1 MFDEESE
8 FVTTGARSKD
18 VPALAVDAPARV
30 AVPGRITSVRRL
42 LARPELGA
50 AAAAVLVWIVFA
62 LVAGPPFRSL
72 EGTAA
77 VLNAAAPLGIL
88 AVAVALLMIA
98 GEFDLSIGSI
108 IGCAGMTIML
118 LTRHYDWS
126 LWPAIGVAVALSLA
140 IGFGNGYLVVR
151 TGLPSFIV
159 TLGTLFAFRGLTI
172 AVSRQLTRRTQLG
185 GLDEVSGFGPAQT
198 LFASDVFGQFRVSV
212 LWWLGLAA
220 LATWV
225 LLRTRFGN
233 WIFAAGGAPEAARK
247 MGVPVARVKIALFMT
262 TALAACLVAVIQA
275 VRFTGADALRGEQ
288 QEFRAII
295 AVVIGGTLLTGGYG
309 SAVGAV
315 LGALIFGMV
324 QQGIVITG
332 VDADWF
338 QVFLGRDAGRGGDL
352 QQLRAPPRLGGPV
365 MAPILRVERVS
376 KRFGNVVGAARRH
389 HVGPRGT
396 GHLPP
401 GRQRGGEVHP
411 HPDPRRACTD
421 RRPAAIWWTASR
433 SSFPRPATR
442 SPAASRRSTRTSR

>member
-1 MFDEESE
+1 MSI
-8 FVTTGARSKD
+8 GARAKH
-18 VPALAVDAPARV
+18 VPALDAEAADPALAPARR
-30 AVPGRITSVRRL
+30 ASLRRL

-50 AAAAVLVWIVFA
+50 AAAAMLVWVVFA
-62 LVAGPPFRSL
+62 IVAGPPFRIL
-72 EGTAA
+72 EGSPA

-118 LTRHYDWS
+118 LTRHFDWS
-126 LWPAIGVAVALSLA
+126 LWPAVGVALLLSLT

-172 AVSRQLTRRTQLG
+172 AVSRLLTRRTQLG
-185 GLDEVSGFGPAQT
+185 GLDEVGGYGPAQA
-198 LFASDVFGQFRVSV
+198 LFGGDIAGPFRVSV
-212 LWWLGLAA
+212 LWWLILAA

-262 TALAACLVAVIQA
+262 TALAAWLVAVIQA

-309 SAVGAV
+309 SAIGAV

-338 QVFLGRDAGRGGDL
+338 QVFLG
-352 QQLRAPPRLGGPV
+352 V
-365 MAPILRVERVS
+365 MLV
-376 KRFGNVVGAARRH
+376 AAVIFNNFVR
-389 HVGPRGT
+389 
-396 GHLPP
+396 
-401 GRQRGGEVHP
+401 
-411 HPDPRRACTD
+411 RRASE
-421 RRPAAIWWTASR
+421 AG
-433 SSFPRPATR
+433 
-442 SPAASRRSTRTSR
+442 

>member
-1 MFDEESE
+1 M
-8 FVTTGARSKD
+8 TTGARTKD
-18 VPALAVDAPARV
+18 VPALRVDAPARGD
-30 AVPGRITSVRRL
+30 VPGRSTSVRRL

-50 AAAAVLVWIVFA
+50 AAAAALVWIVFA

-77 VLNAAAPLGIL
+77 VLNAVAPLGIL

-118 LTRHYDWS
+118 LTRHYDWA

-198 LFASDVFGQFRVSV
+198 LFAGDLFGQFRVSV

-220 LATWV
+220 VATWV

-262 TALAACLVAVIQA
+262 TALAACLVAVMQA

-338 QVFLGRDAGRGGDL
+338 QVFLG
-352 QQLRAPPRLGGPV
+352 V
-365 MAPILRVERVS
+365 MLV
-376 KRFGNVVGAARRH
+376 AAVIFNNFVR
-389 HVGPRGT
+389 
-396 GHLPP
+396 
-401 GRQRGGEVHP
+401 
-411 HPDPRRACTD
+411 RRASEA
-421 RRPAAIWWTASR
+421 R
-433 SSFPRPATR
+433 
-442 SPAASRRSTRTSR
+442 

>member
-1 MFDEESE
+1 MS
-8 FVTTGARSKD
+8 TGAPTQD
-18 VPALAVDAPARV
+18 VPALGVDAPARA
-30 AVPGRITSVRRL
+30 AVPDRITSVRRL

-62 LVAGPPFRSL
+62 LVAGPPFRTL

-172 AVSRQLTRRTQLG
+172 AVSRLLTRRTQLG

-212 LWWLGLAA
+212 LWWLALTV

-338 QVFLGRDAGRGGDL
+338 QVFLGVMLVAAVIFNNFVRH
-352 QQLRAPPRLGGPV
+352 RAS
-365 MAPILRVERVS
+365 E
-376 KRFGNVVGAARRH
+376 AR
-389 HVGPRGT
+389 
-396 GHLPP
+396 
-401 GRQRGGEVHP
+401 
-411 HPDPRRACTD
+411 
-421 RRPAAIWWTASR
+421 
-433 SSFPRPATR
+433 
-442 SPAASRRSTRTSR
+442 